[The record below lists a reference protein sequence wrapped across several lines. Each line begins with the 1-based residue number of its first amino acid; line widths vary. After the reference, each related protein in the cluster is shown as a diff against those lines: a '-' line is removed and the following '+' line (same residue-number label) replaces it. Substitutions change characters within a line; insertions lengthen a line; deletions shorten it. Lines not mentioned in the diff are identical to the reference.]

1 MLYRTKS
8 FSLFY
13 VFVAVNYIF
22 VFVFVK
28 FVVGDITENI
38 LMLFTAIWTEVGKNK
53 IIIVN
58 CFPKLVEY
66 SQGIER
72 YYPSSSYPW

>member
-1 MLYRTKS
+1 M
-8 FSLFY
+8 
-13 VFVAVNYIF
+13 
-22 VFVFVK
+22 FVK